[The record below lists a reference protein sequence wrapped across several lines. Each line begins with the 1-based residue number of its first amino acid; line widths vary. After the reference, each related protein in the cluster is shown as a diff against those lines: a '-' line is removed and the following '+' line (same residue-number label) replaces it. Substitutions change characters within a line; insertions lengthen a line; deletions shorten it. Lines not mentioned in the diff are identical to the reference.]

1 MTLLDMKKNQV
12 AQIKGFLE
20 SSELQSRLVEMGIL
34 PGTEIR
40 MIKRTPFNGPLEF
53 KVRDYYVSVRK
64 NDAAHIEIY
73 S

>member
-1 MTLLDMKKNQV
+1 M
-12 AQIKGFLE
+12 E